1 MNGGQKGFICSIRQ
15 RRMISVH
22 FLCAGLCKTVRIHLN
37 QQIPQGEVLLM
48 KDMVKEI
55 VDMDRKAREIMDEAQ
70 QEKLDSEKEI
80 SQMREKIR
88 EDYLAKARERIKLNE
103 PQEREAAEKA
113 WKAVEARQ
121 NEISAKLDAQ
131 YKENGKRWAEELARR
146 VLNA

>member
-1 MNGGQKGFICSIRQ
+1 MEN
-15 RRMISVH
+15 MI
-22 FLCAGLCKTVRIHLN
+22 KRIV
-37 QQIPQGEVLLM
+37 E
-48 KDMVKEI
+48 
-55 VDMDRKAREIMDEAQ
+55 MDQKARQITEAAQ
-70 QEKLDSEKEI
+70 REKLDSEKEI
-80 SQMREKIR
+80 SQMREEIR

-113 WKAVEARQ
+113 WKAVETRQ

>member
-1 MNGGQKGFICSIRQ
+1 
-15 RRMISVH
+15 MISEH
-22 FLCAGLCKTVRIHLN
+22 FLCAGLCKAVRIHLN

-103 PQEREAAEKA
+103 PQEREAAA
-113 WKAVEARQ
+113 
-121 NEISAKLDAQ
+121 
-131 YKENGKRWAEELARR
+131 
-146 VLNA
+146 

>member
-1 MNGGQKGFICSIRQ
+1 
-15 RRMISVH
+15 
-22 FLCAGLCKTVRIHLN
+22 
-37 QQIPQGEVLLM
+37 M

-131 YKENGKRWAEELARR
+131 YEENGKRWAEELARR